1 MAAAK
6 ANASFTVEDLTLLQA
21 KPKKELADE
30 FQSSFES
37 LTFKLDHINTAI
49 CDHGGRIRSLKEE
62 ATTID
67 QHHKELAG
75 KYNAL
80 QKDNGWLKD
89 KLADLEGQS
98 RRLKIQIIG

>member
-1 MAAAK
+1 MTDTK
-6 ANASFTVEDLTLLQA
+6 ANASFTVEDLTSLQA
-21 KPKKELADE
+21 KLKKELAAE
-30 FQSSFES
+30 FKSSFES
-37 LTFKLDHINTAI
+37 LTSKLDHINTAI
-49 CDHGGRIRSLKEE
+49 CDHGGRITSLEEE

-67 QHHKELAG
+67 QHHTELAG

-98 RRLKIQIIG
+98 RRLKIQIRG